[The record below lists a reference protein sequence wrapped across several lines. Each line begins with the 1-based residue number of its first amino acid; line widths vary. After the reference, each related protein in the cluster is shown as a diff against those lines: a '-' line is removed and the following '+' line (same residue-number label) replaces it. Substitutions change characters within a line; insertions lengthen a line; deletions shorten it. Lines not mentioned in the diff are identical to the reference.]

1 MNTWQKVRKYKN
13 MFVGTEADETEVD
26 EELLR
31 NETDTNE
38 EYDYEDDPFNIG
50 AVDFEDGDDDKTVP
64 ESEDGEVPTED
75 NEDTET
81 EYETGDE
88 LTADE
93 EVVKEEARSAN
104 LVKLSGSHINA
115 YVTNMDHVLTTG
127 MIERTGNFSAND
139 YQVRF
144 IEPAEE
150 IISKCFSD
158 DEVVDKIKAF
168 RDLLDKKPIMAKLA
182 GNETNPFV
190 YEGLQLAYI
199 LTLMSG
205 LALVGPSLQI
215 NGGLAD
221 TAKHISFKTFGE
233 LVEALDSILT
243 VKASLGTKIY
253 YTDSIVDIADNTEAS
268 IYVNIQEVNPAIGGP
283 ASVPASE
290 SIGNI
295 IEIRNNGGLMDYLI
309 VMKALEKV
317 SSIGSKL
324 ELTEMAT
331 KVLKAA
337 DDILNIDIQGGDG
350 EEKLQTIIE
359 TVRGE
364 IIAKIEGDA
373 LLDDTSSIDNATAAI
388 QVEDGEEPTN
398 PDENN
403 EDDIEG
409 EPKVPDIEDLEGV
422 ESLVRGTEAEEV
434 GAMVALTTGLKNIIH
449 SKYVK
454 IGVAVAGVYA
464 LFKGIGKLITYRMKK
479 KISESEK
486 AYNDKYS
493 IKFNDRKEY
502 GEFLK
507 AEDRAIKSSA
517 SILQK
522 EVNNK
527 LPLFLLMCK
536 LCGKD
541 IKSDLSRVFSPVEL
555 KEKFNKSFPG
565 ELLLC
570 ANRYVKTGVDI
581 QLLSYFLDKSKVVVT
596 KENNEIKIYC
606 GSDELKT
613 QIEINLS
620 AKGVDTLFDPS
631 LVKALKDMANK
642 SFVEG
647 EDYNPGE
654 DFHHI
659 IVDHM
664 FKEFENYG
672 MYAKKVFADEM
683 KKNYP
688 GIVADSFFIGYVGEE
703 TEIPGYICYHV
714 TLKKPTE
721 EAVANAEP
729 VAE

>member
-1 MNTWQKVRKYKN
+1 MNTWQKVKKYRN
-13 MFVGTEADETEVD
+13 MFVGTEAEDDVD
-26 EELLR
+26 EEILR

-38 EYDYEDDPFNIG
+38 NYDYEEDAFNIG
-50 AVDFEDGDDDKTVP
+50 TVDFEDGNDDRDP
-64 ESEDGEVPTED
+64 ELNSEEEPN
-75 NEDTET
+75 NEEEITET
-81 EYETGDE
+81 EYETE
-88 LTADE
+88 EKLTADE

-115 YVTNMDHVLTTG
+115 YVTNMDSVLGSG

-168 RDLLDKKPIMAKLA
+168 RDLLDKRQIMSKLA
-182 GNETNPFV
+182 GNETSPFV

-199 LTLMSG
+199 LTLISG

-215 NGGLAD
+215 NGGLLD
-221 TAKHISFKTFGE
+221 TAKHISFKVFDD
-233 LVEALDSILT
+233 LIEAIDSILT

-253 YTDSIVDIADNTEAS
+253 YTDNIVDINDNTEAS

-283 ASVPASE
+283 TSVPAGE

-317 SSIGSKL
+317 SAIGARV
-324 ELTEMAT
+324 ELSEIASNA
-331 KVLKAA
+331 LKTAS
-337 DDILNIDIQGGDG
+337 DILNIDIKGGDG
-350 EEKLQTIIE
+350 EENLQTIVE
-359 TVRGE
+359 TVRGD
-364 IIAKIEGDA
+364 IIAKIEADDVMNQDDSSLNQVDNLVKPDDNGDG
-373 LLDDTSSIDNATAAI
+373 
-388 QVEDGEEPTN
+388 DGN
-398 PDENN
+398 PDS
-403 EDDIEG
+403 DTEG
-409 EPKVPDIEDLEGV
+409 EPELPDIENLEGV
-422 ESLVRGTEAEEV
+422 ESLVGTESDAAV
-434 GAMVALTTGLKNIIH
+434 GAMVALKVGLKNIIH
-449 SKYVK
+449 SKYLK

-464 LFKGIGKLITYRMKK
+464 LFKGIGKLITYYMKK
-479 KISESEK
+479 KIAESEK
-486 AYNDKYS
+486 NYNDKYS
-493 IKFNDRKEY
+493 IKFNDVKEY
-502 GEFLK
+502 NEFLK

-536 LCGKD
+536 LCDKD

-555 KEKFNKSFPG
+555 KEKFAKSMPG

-570 ANRYVKTGVDI
+570 ANRYVRTGVDI
-581 QLLSYFLDKSKVVVT
+581 QLLSYFLDKSKVVIT
-596 KENNEIKIYC
+596 KENKDIKIYC
-606 GSDELKT
+606 GSDEINT

-620 AKGVDTLFDPS
+620 SKDIDTIFDPA
-631 LVKALKDMANK
+631 LVKSLRDVADK

-647 EDYNPGE
+647 EDYDPGE
-654 DFHHI
+654 DFRHI

-672 MYAKKVFADEM
+672 EYARKVFSEEM

-688 GIVADSFFIGYVGEE
+688 GILTDSFFIGYVGEE

-721 EAVANAEP
+721 GTVENPDAN
-729 VAE
+729 